1 MRILFALHTWHP
13 EGRGG
18 TEQHARSLA
27 RTLARKGHQLGIFT
41 RCGDP
46 SRPEYEVRTE
56 WEGPTSITRINN
68 CWREAPNFEWIY
80 RNRAVHEA
88 FMRELDSFKP
98 DLVHVHHLTGLST
111 TILEEVKLRGLPLVM
126 TFHDFWTVCPRGQ
139 RMTKELEL
147 CETVNREKCFTCLKG
162 LWPHMFDD
170 RVHERTV
177 VDQRGHLAP
186 ENLANWERYTAY
198 ALNLCDV
205 MIAPSEFHRERMLDF
220 RLDGER
226 LVALPHGLDQAA
238 FDGRLRSNTRPKRIG
253 FIGSVIPVKGVHVL
267 VDAFRLLGR
276 EDISLE
282 IYGEI
287 RPHHDDKDYGERL
300 MKQCAGDPNIHFH
313 GAYDVDNVGR
323 LLDKLDVLVVPS
335 LWWETFCL
343 TIREGLLAGIPVLA
357 SDIGAMREALDGER
371 DGILFRCGD
380 AEDLREKLDRVLTDD
395 LWRERYYNRGSTVK
409 SMEAYCEEV
418 EALYAQAVRVS
429 RRRKRTLVVAP
440 PAFPSLA
447 SQHGQAVNLPW
458 ERIAISMEQ
467 HGLASVGLSS
477 KAASDERPELA
488 LNLDLQEGERQLGHV
503 RLRVDLSALSER
515 ASRGV
520 QPTLPE
526 PLPPRGADAAP
537 AVPPPATDAPRTT
550 KPAPVHE
557 ARPAEPPPPQQ
568 KPAPRPGVRREAV
581 QPAGGGR
588 RRIRFMKKSG
598 GGRP

>member
-27 RTLARKGHQLGIFT
+27 RTLARKGHQLGVFT
-41 RCGDP
+41 RSGDP
-46 SRPEYEVRTE
+46 AKPEYEVHTE

-147 CETVNREKCFTCLKG
+147 CETVDREKCYRCLGG

-170 RVHERTV
+170 RTHERTV

-186 ENLANWERYTAY
+186 ENLANWERYVSY

-205 MIAPSEFHRERMLDF
+205 MIAPSEFHKERMLDF
-220 RLDGER
+220 RLDAER
-226 LVALPHGLDQAA
+226 LIALPHGLDHAP
-238 FDGRLRSNTRPKRIG
+238 FDGRLRANSRPKRIG
-253 FIGSVIPVKGVHVL
+253 FIGSVIPIKGVHVL
-267 VDAFRLLGR
+267 VDAFRQLGR
-276 EDISLE
+276 EDVSLE
-282 IYGEI
+282 IHGEI
-287 RPHHDDKDYGERL
+287 RSHHDDKDYGERL
-300 MKQCAGDPNIHFH
+300 LKLCARDANIHFH
-313 GAYDVDNVGR
+313 GAYDAEQVGR
-323 LLDKLDVLVVPS
+323 ILDKLDVLVVPS

-343 TIREGLLAGIPVLA
+343 TIREGLLAGIPVIA

-380 AEDLREKLDRVLTDD
+380 ADDLREKLERVLNDD
-395 LWRERYYNRGSTVK
+395 MWRERFYNRGASVK
-409 SMEAYCEEV
+409 SLEAYSEEI
-418 EALYAQAVRVS
+418 EALYAQAVRTS

-447 SQHGQAVNLPW
+447 TQHGATVNLPW

-467 HGLASVGLSS
+467 RGIASVGLNST
-477 KAASDERPELA
+477 AASDAQPQLT
-488 LNLDLQEGERQLGHV
+488 LKLDLKEGDRPLGEV
-503 RLRVDLSALSER
+503 RLKVDMSALSER
-515 ASRGV
+515 ASRGIA
-520 QPTLPE
+520 QETQA
-526 PLPPRGADAAP
+526 PLPPRPATKPEQPAPAERLAAP
-537 AVPPPATDAPRTT
+537 APEVAAKPALPEPKPELPAT
-550 KPAPVHE
+550 
-557 ARPAEPPPPQQ
+557 
-568 KPAPRPGVRREAV
+568 RPGVRRETV
-581 QPAGGGR
+581 LPASRGR
-588 RRIRFMKKSG
+588 RRVRFMKKPG
-598 GGRP
+598 DGRP